1 MQAEAGRRFERTG
14 GDPDALLGVWA
25 GDDGSLPSDAGPASA
40 MPLLF
45 RTESARAIIYPGGR
59 TGDAAHRCSDGAT
72 RFRGRS
78 TGGSCR
84 GRVRA
89 LTEPGSLGKFCR
101 EKVELQASAG
111 AAPETGFPIDG
122 TPESTGPCNQLE
134 LRISLRQRLCAA
146 RRCLFWWRRRQCSP
160 AERLPWL
167 SASCPRASP
176 AGLRSAAADHWCSS
190 A

>member
-40 MPLLF
+40 VPLLF
-45 RTESARAIIYPGGR
+45 RTESARAITYPGGR

-89 LTEPGSLGKFCR
+89 LTEPGSLGKFVVKRSTCR
-101 EKVELQASAG
+101 PALVLR
-111 AAPETGFPIDG
+111 PETVLRLTGLWNR
-122 TPESTGPCNQLE
+122 TGPCDQLD

-146 RRCLFWWRRRQCSP
+146 RRCLFWWQTRQCSP
-160 AERLPWL
+160 AERLLWL